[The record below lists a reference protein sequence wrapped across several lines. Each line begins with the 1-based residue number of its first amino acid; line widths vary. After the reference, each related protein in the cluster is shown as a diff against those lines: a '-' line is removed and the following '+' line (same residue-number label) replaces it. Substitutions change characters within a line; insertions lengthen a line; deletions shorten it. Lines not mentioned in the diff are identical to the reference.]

1 MSPPGTDGS
10 LWFSRVNG
18 SQMRGRWEG
27 WGPRQE
33 TAQTRLVECRLR
45 VCFLPEIPQR
55 VSDRDRGRE
64 RTFIRRT
71 RCSGLR
77 A

>member
-1 MSPPGTDGS
+1 MSPPGTGACG
-10 LWFSRVNG
+10 FSRVNG

-33 TAQTRLVECRLR
+33 TAQTRLLECRPR
-45 VCFLPEIPQR
+45 VCFLPEIPQW

-64 RTFIRRT
+64 HTFIRRT
-71 RCSGLR
+71 RFSGLR
-77 A
+77 V